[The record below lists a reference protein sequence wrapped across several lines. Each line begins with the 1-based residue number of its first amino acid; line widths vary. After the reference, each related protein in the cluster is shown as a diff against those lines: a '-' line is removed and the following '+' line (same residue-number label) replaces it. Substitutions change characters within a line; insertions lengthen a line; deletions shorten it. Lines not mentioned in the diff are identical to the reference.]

1 MIKRILGLLL
11 ALTFILIP
19 SISSY
24 ASDNLKLESFNYY
37 NSQGEEIKELTGGET
52 ITVKSKVI
60 RGKNLP
66 ESAILITQVY
76 KDGVVTDIISDPY
89 TFQSENEERELK
101 TLYTLPSNTD
111 GIKIKSFIWDSFTN
125 MNSLLNP
132 AVFKSDNA
140 GIENMYIYGKR
151 IEEFDVKTK
160 EYDVVLPASASDKPH
175 IEYTPFDIGTKATF
189 VYEDKKITVN
199 SKSHSGAED
208 SYVIN
213 YTKKPFLVSDILM
226 TNTVDSSIIYNGGIR
241 EDYLKLPEYD
251 LDENNNPKPT
261 VFGADIFNRATR
273 VFADK
278 YHIYLDFPEEMEG
291 AKIIETKRG
300 IHSGSTSLNYKIK
313 FTLNKTATLYFN
325 TTTSC
330 VPTGAVKLDKQI
342 NYIEKNSYADATGT
356 AYDPDTA
363 GNVSKNIWKI
373 KCEVPEG
380 KESETFEINLATT
393 TYSGPLLFIKE

>member
-1 MIKRILGLLL
+1 MIKRIIGLLL

-19 SISSY
+19 SISSH

-132 AVFKSDNA
+132 AIFKSDNA
-140 GIENMYIYGKR
+140 GIENIYIYGKR

-175 IEYTPFDIGTKATF
+175 IEYTPFDLGTTATF
-189 VYEDKKITVN
+189 VFEDGKITVN

-208 SYVIN
+208 SYVVN
-213 YTKKPFLVSDILM
+213 YTKQPFSLADISL
-226 TNTVDSSIIYNGGIR
+226 TNLADSSSIYNGGIR
-241 EDYLKLPEYD
+241 EDYLKFPEYD
-251 LDENNNPKPT
+251 IDENGNPKAT
-261 VFGADIFNRATR
+261 VFGKDIFEKATK

-278 YHIYLDFPEEMEG
+278 SHIYLDFPKEMEG
-291 AKIIETKRG
+291 AKVIETKRG
-300 IHSGSTSLNYKIK
+300 THGGTTSLNYKLK

-325 TTTSC
+325 TTTKC
-330 VPTGAVKLDKQI
+330 VPEGAVKLDKQI
-342 NYIEKNSYADATGT
+342 NYIEKNTYNDAIETLYNPGT
-356 AYDPDTA
+356 P
-363 GNVSKNIWKI
+363 GNASRNIWKL

-380 KESETFEINLATT
+380 KESETFEINIATT
-393 TYSGPLLFIKE
+393 NYSGPILFIKE